1 MHILLPNS
9 VLSLALQ
16 VTNCKHEFHLQC
28 ILEWYSAMCFNQ
40 FFLPFF
46 LSDSS
51 DFFKTYLLALC
62 GFPFFLSFNL
72 YLTFEL
78 MLIAGSVV
86 GFFEIVLRTYIG
98 ICGMYLE
105 IWRGVIS
112 DLETTKIY

>member
-1 MHILLPNS
+1 
-9 VLSLALQ
+9 
-16 VTNCKHEFHLQC
+16 
-28 ILEWYSAMCFNQ
+28 
-40 FFLPFF
+40 
-46 LSDSS
+46 
-51 DFFKTYLLALC
+51 
-62 GFPFFLSFNL
+62 
-72 YLTFEL
+72 